1 MLKRTFDILLSV
13 FAIFLLF
20 PLFLLVS
27 FLIVIDSGFPIFFL
41 QKRIGRGAKEF
52 NIIKF
57 RTMKTNN
64 ENITITVSDDSRITR
79 FGKYLRKTKIDE
91 LPEILNV
98 LFGQMSFVGPRP
110 DVKGYADKVK
120 CPTLLATGEFD
131 PLCPLEDAVEVY
143 EDLTCKKELWVIED
157 QFHPLWGIPNL
168 GKLDCH
174 HYIMDWLQRALIDG
188 KTNDKRIAYVS
199 NKGDGPFGDCEWT
212 PTIKPGEAYF

>member
-1 MLKRTFDILLSV
+1 MILKRTFDIILSI

-20 PLFLLVS
+20 PSFLVVS

-41 QKRIGRGAKEF
+41 QKRIGRDAKEF

-79 FGKYLRKTKIDE
+79 IGKYLRKTKIDE

-110 DVKGYADKVK
+110 DVKGYADKLKGANRKILALRPGITGPASLKYYNEEYILSQKSNPKKYNDEVIFPDKVK
-120 CPTLLATGEFD
+120 INMHYFHNRSFFLDLKIIFATIFR
-131 PLCPLEDAVEVY
+131 V
-143 EDLTCKKELWVIED
+143 
-157 QFHPLWGIPNL
+157 F
-168 GKLDCH
+168 
-174 HYIMDWLQRALIDG
+174 
-188 KTNDKRIAYVS
+188 
-199 NKGDGPFGDCEWT
+199 
-212 PTIKPGEAYF
+212 

>member
-20 PLFLLVS
+20 PFFLLVS
-27 FLIVIDSGFPIFFL
+27 FIIVIDSGFPIFFL

-79 FGKYLRKTKIDE
+79 IGKYLRKTKIDE

-110 DVKGYADKVK
+110 DVKGYADKLKGANRKILALRPGITGPASLKYYNEEYILSQKSNPKKYNDEVIFPDKVK
-120 CPTLLATGEFD
+120 INMHYFHNRSFFLDLKIIFATIF
-131 PLCPLEDAVEVY
+131 
-143 EDLTCKKELWVIED
+143 
-157 QFHPLWGIPNL
+157 
-168 GKLDCH
+168 
-174 HYIMDWLQRALIDG
+174 
-188 KTNDKRIAYVS
+188 RI
-199 NKGDGPFGDCEWT
+199 F
-212 PTIKPGEAYF
+212 

>member
-41 QKRIGRGAKEF
+41 QKRIGRDAKEF

-57 RTMKTNN
+57 RTMKKNN

-79 FGKYLRKTKIDE
+79 IGKYLRKTKIDE

-110 DVKGYADKVK
+110 DVKGYADKLKGANRKILALRPGITGPASLKYYNEEYILSQKSNPKKYNDEVIFPDKVK
-120 CPTLLATGEFD
+120 INMDYFHNRSFFLDLKIIFATIF
-131 PLCPLEDAVEVY
+131 
-143 EDLTCKKELWVIED
+143 
-157 QFHPLWGIPNL
+157 
-168 GKLDCH
+168 
-174 HYIMDWLQRALIDG
+174 
-188 KTNDKRIAYVS
+188 RI
-199 NKGDGPFGDCEWT
+199 F
-212 PTIKPGEAYF
+212 

>member
-20 PLFLLVS
+20 PFFILVS

-64 ENITITVSDDSRITR
+64 ENITITVSDDIRITR
-79 FGKYLRKTKIDE
+79 IGKYLRKTKIDE

-110 DVKGYADKVK
+110 DVKGYADKLKGANRKILALRPGITGPASLKYYNEEYILSQKSNPKKYNDEVIFPDKVK
-120 CPTLLATGEFD
+120 INMHYFHNRSFFLDLKIIFATIFR
-131 PLCPLEDAVEVY
+131 V
-143 EDLTCKKELWVIED
+143 
-157 QFHPLWGIPNL
+157 F
-168 GKLDCH
+168 
-174 HYIMDWLQRALIDG
+174 
-188 KTNDKRIAYVS
+188 
-199 NKGDGPFGDCEWT
+199 
-212 PTIKPGEAYF
+212 

>member
-20 PLFLLVS
+20 PFFLLVS
-27 FLIVIDSGFPIFFL
+27 FLILIDSGFPIFFL

-79 FGKYLRKTKIDE
+79 IGKYLRKTKIDE

-110 DVKGYADKVK
+110 DVKGYADKLKGANRKILALRPGITGPASLKYYNEEYILSQKSNPKKYNDEVIFPDKVK
-120 CPTLLATGEFD
+120 INMHYFHNRSFFLDLKIIFATIFR
-131 PLCPLEDAVEVY
+131 V
-143 EDLTCKKELWVIED
+143 
-157 QFHPLWGIPNL
+157 F
-168 GKLDCH
+168 
-174 HYIMDWLQRALIDG
+174 
-188 KTNDKRIAYVS
+188 
-199 NKGDGPFGDCEWT
+199 
-212 PTIKPGEAYF
+212 

>member
-1 MLKRTFDILLSV
+1 MMLKRTFDIILSI

-20 PLFLLVS
+20 PSFIVVS

-79 FGKYLRKTKIDE
+79 IGKYLRKTKIDE

-110 DVKGYADKVK
+110 DVKGYADKLKGVNRKILALRPGITGPASLKYYNEEYILSQKSNPKKYNDEVIFPDKVK
-120 CPTLLATGEFD
+120 INMDYFHNRSFFLDLKIIFATIF
-131 PLCPLEDAVEVY
+131 
-143 EDLTCKKELWVIED
+143 
-157 QFHPLWGIPNL
+157 
-168 GKLDCH
+168 
-174 HYIMDWLQRALIDG
+174 
-188 KTNDKRIAYVS
+188 RI
-199 NKGDGPFGDCEWT
+199 F
-212 PTIKPGEAYF
+212 

>member
-79 FGKYLRKTKIDE
+79 IGKYLRKTKIDE

-110 DVKGYADKVK
+110 DVKGYADKLKGANRKILALRPGITGPASLKYYNEEYILSQKSNPKKYNDEVIFPDKVK
-120 CPTLLATGEFD
+120 INMHYFHNRSFFLDLKIIFATIF
-131 PLCPLEDAVEVY
+131 
-143 EDLTCKKELWVIED
+143 
-157 QFHPLWGIPNL
+157 
-168 GKLDCH
+168 
-174 HYIMDWLQRALIDG
+174 
-188 KTNDKRIAYVS
+188 RI
-199 NKGDGPFGDCEWT
+199 F
-212 PTIKPGEAYF
+212 

>member
-1 MLKRTFDILLSV
+1 MILKRTFDIILSI

-20 PLFLLVS
+20 PSFLVVS

-79 FGKYLRKTKIDE
+79 IGKYLRKTKIDE

-110 DVKGYADKVK
+110 DVKGYADKLKGANRKILALRPGITGPASLKYYNEEYILSQKSNPKKYNDEVIFPDKVK
-120 CPTLLATGEFD
+120 INMHYFHNRSFFLDLKIIFATIF
-131 PLCPLEDAVEVY
+131 
-143 EDLTCKKELWVIED
+143 
-157 QFHPLWGIPNL
+157 
-168 GKLDCH
+168 
-174 HYIMDWLQRALIDG
+174 
-188 KTNDKRIAYVS
+188 RI
-199 NKGDGPFGDCEWT
+199 F
-212 PTIKPGEAYF
+212 

>member
-79 FGKYLRKTKIDE
+79 IGKYLRKTKIDE

-110 DVKGYADKVK
+110 DVKGYADKLKGANRKILALRPGITGPASLKYYNEEYILSQKSNPKKYNDEVIFPDKVK
-120 CPTLLATGEFD
+120 INMDYFHNRSFFLDLKIIFATIFR
-131 PLCPLEDAVEVY
+131 V
-143 EDLTCKKELWVIED
+143 
-157 QFHPLWGIPNL
+157 F
-168 GKLDCH
+168 
-174 HYIMDWLQRALIDG
+174 
-188 KTNDKRIAYVS
+188 
-199 NKGDGPFGDCEWT
+199 
-212 PTIKPGEAYF
+212 

>member
-1 MLKRTFDILLSV
+1 MMLKRTFDIVLSI

-20 PLFLLVS
+20 PFFLVVS

-57 RTMKTNN
+57 RTMKKNN

-79 FGKYLRKTKIDE
+79 IGKYLRKTKIDE

-110 DVKGYADKVK
+110 DVKGYADKLKGANRKILALRPGITGPASLKYYNEEYILSQKSNPKKYNDEVIFPDKVK
-120 CPTLLATGEFD
+120 INMDYFHNRSFFLDLKIIFATIF
-131 PLCPLEDAVEVY
+131 
-143 EDLTCKKELWVIED
+143 
-157 QFHPLWGIPNL
+157 
-168 GKLDCH
+168 
-174 HYIMDWLQRALIDG
+174 
-188 KTNDKRIAYVS
+188 RI
-199 NKGDGPFGDCEWT
+199 F
-212 PTIKPGEAYF
+212 

>member
-1 MLKRTFDILLSV
+1 MLKRTFDILISI

-20 PLFLLVS
+20 PFFLLVS

-64 ENITITVSDDSRITR
+64 ENISITVSDDSRITR
-79 FGKYLRKTKIDE
+79 IGKYLRKTKIDE

-110 DVKGYADKVK
+110 DVKGYADKLKGANRKILALRPGITGPASLKYYNEEYILSQKSNPKKYNDEVIFPDKVK
-120 CPTLLATGEFD
+120 INMDYFHNRSFFLDLKIIFATIF
-131 PLCPLEDAVEVY
+131 
-143 EDLTCKKELWVIED
+143 
-157 QFHPLWGIPNL
+157 
-168 GKLDCH
+168 
-174 HYIMDWLQRALIDG
+174 
-188 KTNDKRIAYVS
+188 RI
-199 NKGDGPFGDCEWT
+199 F
-212 PTIKPGEAYF
+212 

>member
-1 MLKRTFDILLSV
+1 MMLKRTFDILLSV

-79 FGKYLRKTKIDE
+79 IGKYLRKTKIDE

-110 DVKGYADKVK
+110 DVKGYADKLKGANRKILALRPGITGPASLKYYNEEYILSQKSNPKKYNDEVIFPDKVK
-120 CPTLLATGEFD
+120 INMDYFHNRSFFLDLKIIFATIF
-131 PLCPLEDAVEVY
+131 
-143 EDLTCKKELWVIED
+143 
-157 QFHPLWGIPNL
+157 
-168 GKLDCH
+168 
-174 HYIMDWLQRALIDG
+174 
-188 KTNDKRIAYVS
+188 RI
-199 NKGDGPFGDCEWT
+199 F
-212 PTIKPGEAYF
+212 

>member
-20 PLFLLVS
+20 PFFLLVS
-27 FLIVIDSGFPIFFL
+27 FLIEIDSGFPIFFL

-64 ENITITVSDDSRITR
+64 ENITITVSDDIRITR
-79 FGKYLRKTKIDE
+79 IGKYLRKTKIDE

-110 DVKGYADKVK
+110 DVKGYADKLKGANRKILALRPGITGPASLKYYNEEYILSQKSNPKKYNDEVIFPDKVK
-120 CPTLLATGEFD
+120 INMHYFHNRSFFLDLKIIFATIFR
-131 PLCPLEDAVEVY
+131 V
-143 EDLTCKKELWVIED
+143 
-157 QFHPLWGIPNL
+157 F
-168 GKLDCH
+168 
-174 HYIMDWLQRALIDG
+174 
-188 KTNDKRIAYVS
+188 
-199 NKGDGPFGDCEWT
+199 
-212 PTIKPGEAYF
+212 

>member
-1 MLKRTFDILLSV
+1 MILKRTFDIILSI

-20 PLFLLVS
+20 PSFLVVS

-79 FGKYLRKTKIDE
+79 IGKYLRKTKIDE

-110 DVKGYADKVK
+110 DVKGYADKLKGANRKILALRPGITGPASLKYYNEEYILSQKSNPKKYNDEVIFPDKVK
-120 CPTLLATGEFD
+120 INMDYFHNRSFFLDLKIIFATIF
-131 PLCPLEDAVEVY
+131 
-143 EDLTCKKELWVIED
+143 
-157 QFHPLWGIPNL
+157 
-168 GKLDCH
+168 
-174 HYIMDWLQRALIDG
+174 
-188 KTNDKRIAYVS
+188 RI
-199 NKGDGPFGDCEWT
+199 F
-212 PTIKPGEAYF
+212 

>member
-20 PLFLLVS
+20 PFFLLVS

-79 FGKYLRKTKIDE
+79 IGKYLRKTKIDE

-110 DVKGYADKVK
+110 DVKGYADKLKGANRKILALRPGITGPASLKYYNEEYILSQKSNPKKYNDEVIFPDKVK
-120 CPTLLATGEFD
+120 INMHYFHNRSFFLDLKIIFATIF
-131 PLCPLEDAVEVY
+131 
-143 EDLTCKKELWVIED
+143 
-157 QFHPLWGIPNL
+157 
-168 GKLDCH
+168 
-174 HYIMDWLQRALIDG
+174 
-188 KTNDKRIAYVS
+188 RI
-199 NKGDGPFGDCEWT
+199 F
-212 PTIKPGEAYF
+212 

>member
-13 FAIFLLF
+13 SAIFLLF
-20 PLFLLVS
+20 PFFLLVS

-57 RTMKTNN
+57 RTMKKNN

-79 FGKYLRKTKIDE
+79 IGKYLRKTKIDE

-110 DVKGYADKVK
+110 DVKGYADKLKGANRKILALRPGITGPASLKYYNEEYILSQKSNPKKYNDEVIFPDKVK
-120 CPTLLATGEFD
+120 INMDYFHNRSFFLDLKIIFATIF
-131 PLCPLEDAVEVY
+131 
-143 EDLTCKKELWVIED
+143 
-157 QFHPLWGIPNL
+157 
-168 GKLDCH
+168 
-174 HYIMDWLQRALIDG
+174 
-188 KTNDKRIAYVS
+188 RI
-199 NKGDGPFGDCEWT
+199 F
-212 PTIKPGEAYF
+212 

>member
-1 MLKRTFDILLSV
+1 MMLKRTFDIVLSI

-20 PLFLLVS
+20 PSFLVVS

-41 QKRIGRGAKEF
+41 QKRIGRDAKEF

-79 FGKYLRKTKIDE
+79 IGKYLRKTKIDE

-110 DVKGYADKVK
+110 DVKGYADKLKGANRKILALRPGITGPASLKYYNEEYILSQKSNPKNYNDEVIFPVK
-120 CPTLLATGEFD
+120 VKINMDYFHNRSFFLDLKIIFATIF
-131 PLCPLEDAVEVY
+131 
-143 EDLTCKKELWVIED
+143 
-157 QFHPLWGIPNL
+157 
-168 GKLDCH
+168 
-174 HYIMDWLQRALIDG
+174 
-188 KTNDKRIAYVS
+188 RI
-199 NKGDGPFGDCEWT
+199 F
-212 PTIKPGEAYF
+212 

>member
-20 PLFLLVS
+20 PFFLLVS
-27 FLIVIDSGFPIFFL
+27 FLILIDSGFPIFFL
-41 QKRIGRGAKEF
+41 QKRIGRDAKQF

-79 FGKYLRKTKIDE
+79 IGKYLRKTKIDE

-110 DVKGYADKVK
+110 DVKGYADKLKGANRKILALRPGITGPASLKYYNEEYILSQKSNPKKYNDEVIFPDKVK
-120 CPTLLATGEFD
+120 INMHYFHNRSFFLDLKIIFATIFR
-131 PLCPLEDAVEVY
+131 V
-143 EDLTCKKELWVIED
+143 
-157 QFHPLWGIPNL
+157 F
-168 GKLDCH
+168 
-174 HYIMDWLQRALIDG
+174 
-188 KTNDKRIAYVS
+188 
-199 NKGDGPFGDCEWT
+199 
-212 PTIKPGEAYF
+212 